1 MKKGPH
7 DEMNDDLR
15 PEYDLSQL
23 LSHGVQGKYTKRFR
37 AERSVMPTA
46 DQEPGKL
53 SDNPAAGLDRDEWQK
68 RLVKLESMYGYRHG
82 FKLLYCPWSTLFE
95 GCEVAFLSMNPA
107 GRTPDDADPRT
118 VSDERG
124 NSYRI
129 ERYTTKSPITE
140 QYLQLCELM
149 RVSPDRVLCGALAPF
164 RTKKWKASRDGQN
177 MAIGRV
183 FWEAALGM
191 QSSLRVLV
199 CSGKPAENTLIDML
213 GGELERSV
221 SAEWGNI
228 RIRQYRVA
236 DPACS
241 LIALPQLSRFKLLSR
256 PASRRQVASVL
267 EKWANAE
274 GGHPWPNL
282 PKTSA
287 KTDSRRMCFEQ
298 GKAFVYMPPDDDSRV
313 ITEWP
318 NGVIEDHQ
326 LSDNTITRKWPD
338 GRVECF
344 PANDPAA
351 KECPYIVPPSA

>member
-23 LSHGVQGKYTKRFR
+23 LSHSVQGKYAERFR
-37 AERSVMPTA
+37 AERIVMPTA
-46 DQEPGKL
+46 DQNHGKL
-53 SDNPAAGLDRDEWQK
+53 SDKPAAGLDRDEWQR
-68 RLVKLESMYGYRHG
+68 RLVKLESRYGYADG

-95 GCEVAFLSMNPA
+95 GCEVAFLSMNPG
-107 GRTPDDADPRT
+107 GRTPDSADLRT

-149 RVSPDRVLCGALAPF
+149 RVSPDRVLCGVLAPF
-164 RTKKWKASRDGQN
+164 RTKEWKASRDGQN
-177 MAIGRV
+177 LAIGRA
-183 FWEAALGM
+183 FWETALRV
-191 QSSLRVLV
+191 QSSLKVLV
-199 CSGKPAENTLIDML
+199 CSGKPVKDALIDML
-213 GGELERSV
+213 GGELDRSV
-221 SAEWGNI
+221 PAEWGNI
-228 RIRQYRVA
+228 LIRQYHIA
-236 DPACS
+236 DPPCS
-241 LIALPQLSRFKLLSR
+241 LIALPQLSRFRLLSR

-267 EKWANAE
+267 EEWDLAE
-274 GGHPWPNL
+274 EGHPWPDL
-282 PKTSA
+282 PETST

-318 NGVIEDHQ
+318 NGVIEDH
-326 LSDNTITRKWPD
+326 LLADDTITRTWPD
-338 GRVECF
+338 GRVERF
-344 PANDPAA
+344 HADDPAA
-351 KECPYIVPPSA
+351 KECPYIAPPGT